1 MMNDPIVQILREAAT
16 RGRQLRLA
24 RKQAAQNEARS
35 DNNVAEERLS
45 DLSIGV
51 VTTSPHKDIVKESLT

>member
-45 DLSIGV
+45 DQSIGV
-51 VTTSPHKDIVKESLT
+51 VTTSHTRM